1 MPASAS
7 RPLSSAINE
16 GHQQLMDAIHALPL
30 KQWQLEE
37 GQPLLHQGEHVNAL
51 YWVEKG
57 EFTLHY
63 AAANGKEF
71 GLGIW
76 QGNRRLFGEVEL
88 LTGLPCQFDVV
99 PLAPVIVR
107 QLPRAKLESLLIEHP
122 KIGLWLS
129 QQLAGY
135 YQQQMQRNMT
145 LSLYPLAHNI
155 ALDLMQRRARGEPDL
170 KLYQEAAR
178 FGCSE
183 RVYRRVVAQL
193 TELGLL
199 EKRGGRLEVVSQDKL
214 TAFLDL

>member
-1 MPASAS
+1 MPALESHL
-7 RPLSSAINE
+7 LSSAIE
-16 GHQQLMDAIHALPL
+16 KGHRQLMEAIHALPL
-30 KQWQLEE
+30 KQWLLAE
-37 GQPLLHQGEHVNAL
+37 GEPLLRQGERVDAL
-51 YWVEKG
+51 YWVEQG

-76 QGNRRLFGEVEL
+76 QGDRRLFGEVEL
-88 LTGLPCQFDVV
+88 LTGQPCQFDVV
-99 PLAPVIVR
+99 PLAPVNVR
-107 QLPRAKLESLLIEHP
+107 ELPRAKFESLLIEHP
-122 KIGLWLS
+122 EIALWLS

-135 YQQQMQRNMT
+135 YQGQMQRAMT

-155 ALDLMQRRARGEPDL
+155 ALDLMQRRANGEPDL

-183 RVYRRVVAQL
+183 RVYRRVVVQL

-199 EKRGGRLEVVSQDKL
+199 EKREGRLEIIDQEKL
-214 TAFLDL
+214 SAFLDL